1 MYATKNRISDRCGH
15 ISYIGIAVLV
25 ACFAAAP
32 GSATTVELVTNG
44 GFETGGF
51 AGWTVTDQAGGSGSW
66 FQTGAPAGPLST
78 LPTVGPHTGSFYAVS
93 DQTGPG
99 AHALTQSIAVGV
111 GQSSVIFSFDMFIDD
126 WGGIGP
132 IVDPSG
138 LDFTSGGT
146 FAPNQFATVDLLAP
160 GTSPLSTT
168 TGVLSNFFVG
178 ATPFSGAGNPYIHY
192 AFDITSLVAGGGAFD
207 LRFAEVDNENNF
219 LMGIDNVSVLATS
232 GAPIPE
238 PATLSLLGLGLVGL
252 AARARR
258 RTA

>member
-1 MYATKNRISDRCGH
+1 MYVAKKRFSERCKH
-15 ISYIGIAVLV
+15 ISYIAIAVLV
-25 ACFAAAP
+25 ACFAVTPA
-32 GSATTVELVTNG
+32 SATTVELVTNG
-44 GFETGGF
+44 GFESGGF

-66 FQTGAPAGPLST
+66 FQTSAPAGPLSG
-78 LPTVGPHTGSFYAVS
+78 LPTVGPHTGSFYALT

-99 AHALTQSIAVGV
+99 AHSLTQAITVGA

-126 WGGIGP
+126 YGGGP

-138 LDFTSGGT
+138 LDYTSGGT
-146 FAPNQFATVDLLAP
+146 FAPNQFATVDLLAA

-168 TGVLSNFFVG
+168 TGVLSNFFLG
-178 ATPFSGAGNPYIHY
+178 ATPTTGAGNPYIHY

-207 LRFAEVDNENNF
+207 LRFAEVDNSGFF